1 MEKVIESREKQLL
14 QEASEEITRLRQDNY
29 FMRTRLKMFD
39 DMMEALRSNSGSN
52 GGMMSGMGEDL
63 VWKIERHI
71 EATSPAKE
79 SKQQSTI

>member
-14 QEASEEITRLRQDNY
+14 QEASQEITRLRQDNY

-39 DMMEALRSNSGSN
+39 DMMEILRAHSGSD
-52 GGMMSGMGEDL
+52 GGLMSGMGEDL

-71 EATSPAKE
+71 GETSTAKE
-79 SKQQSTI
+79 SNQ